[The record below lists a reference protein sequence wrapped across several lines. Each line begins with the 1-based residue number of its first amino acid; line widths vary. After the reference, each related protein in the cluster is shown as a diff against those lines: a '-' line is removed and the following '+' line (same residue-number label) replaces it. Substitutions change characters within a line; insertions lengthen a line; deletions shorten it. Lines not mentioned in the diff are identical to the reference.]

1 MMNNFIANIKAQLGT
16 ESSMDDFGVEKY
28 AGSEVAEELLALDD
42 MENISV
48 GVESMTEAVI
58 GLGLM
63 DQEAA
68 LESQGLE
75 LSDFGRFE
83 GSLGNESL
91 TNMVKRGGYN
101 VVIAVKKAISKLW
114 KFFMAIVDF
123 LNICD
128 GRWKSYAKL
137 AKKYRG
143 KINSLK
149 THMGENEEDKTYNIR
164 KVVEAA
170 TYVSNVVTKM
180 ASFKRTAPT
189 GTGVK
194 DIAENIIKAI
204 VGSLNAV
211 STAVNPN
218 GSNATDIIGATTS
231 NEGAKERLNAM
242 KEDLAETVKE
252 MRESEEKSVDEAKS
266 EIAKALTTLETAL
279 KKDVKW
285 FKEFKRMSKDVE
297 KQIEKVGKEDSS
309 TLTDKD
315 KLLNELGTLTQVLV
329 EFKKMINAAM
339 KEAGSA
345 IQMVLADAAK
355 LISGETRIGD

>member
-48 GVESMTEAVI
+48 GTESTTEAII
-58 GLGLM
+58 GIGLM

-68 LESQGLE
+68 LESQGLD

-101 VVIAVKKAISKLW
+101 VVIAIKKLISKIW
-114 KFFMAIVDF
+114 KFVISIVDF
-123 LNICD
+123 FTICD

-149 THMGENEEDKTYNIR
+149 VHTGEKEEDKTYSIR
-164 KVVEAA
+164 KVEEAA
-170 TYVSNVVTKM
+170 NN
-180 ASFKRTAPT
+180 
-189 GTGVK
+189 VK
-194 DIAENIIKAI
+194 DMITLIENIKRKQPSGTTAYEWAES
-204 VGSLNAV
+204 VK
-211 STAVNPN
+211 TAVTDMFAAIKGFSN
-218 GSNATDIIGATTS
+218 GNDLSGEN
-231 NEGAKERLNAM
+231 AKERYQ
-242 KEDLAETVKE
+242 EVKE
-252 MRESEEKSVDEAKS
+252 RIDEETKEIRESDEKTVEEAK
-266 EIAKALTTLETAL
+266 KAVHSALYTIETSC
-279 KKDVKW
+279 KKDIKW
-285 FKEFKRMSKDVE
+285 FKEYKRISKDVD
-297 KQIEKVGKEDSS
+297 KAIEKLGKEDTSIS
-309 TLTDKD
+309 NDTMLKD
-315 KLLNELGTLTQVLV
+315 LGEILQMLV
-329 EFKKMINAAM
+329 EFKKTVNYSM
-339 KEAGSA
+339 KACNSH

>member
-83 GSLGNESL
+83 GTLGNESL

-123 LNICD
+123 LTICD
-128 GRWKSYAKL
+128 GRWKSYSKL

-149 THMGENEEDKTYNIR
+149 THMGEKEEDKTYNIR

-180 ASFKRTAPT
+180 ASFKRSAPQ
-189 GTGVK
+189 GSNIS
-194 DIAENIIKAI
+194 DIANNVITTI

-218 GSNATDIIGATTS
+218 GSNATTVLGAAD

-252 MRESEEKSVDEAKS
+252 MRESEEKTVDEAKS
-266 EIAKALTTLETAL
+266 ELAKALTTLETTL

-309 TLTDKD
+309 TLSKKD
-315 KLLNELGTLTQVLV
+315 DLLNDLGTLTQVLV

-339 KEAGSA
+339 KEAGSC

>member
-48 GVESMTEAVI
+48 GIESMTEAIV

-68 LESQGLE
+68 LESQGLGIHE
-75 LSDFGRFE
+75 FARFE
-83 GSLGNESL
+83 GTLGNESL

-123 LNICD
+123 LTICD
-128 GRWKSYAKL
+128 GRWKSYSKL

-149 THMGENEEDKTYNIR
+149 THMGEKEEDKTYSIR

-180 ASFKRTAPT
+180 ASFKRSAPQ
-189 GTGVK
+189 GSNIS
-194 DIAENIIKAI
+194 DIANNVITTI

-218 GSNATDIIGATTS
+218 GSNATAVLGAGA

-266 EIAKALTTLETAL
+266 ELAKALTTLETAL

-309 TLTDKD
+309 TLSKKD
-315 KLLNELGTLTQVLV
+315 DLLNDLGTLTQVLV

-339 KEAGSA
+339 KEAGSC

-355 LISGETRIGD
+355 VISGETRIGD

>member
-123 LNICD
+123 LTICD
-128 GRWKSYAKL
+128 GRWKSYSKL

-149 THMGENEEDKTYNIR
+149 THMGEKEEDKTYNIR
-164 KVVEAA
+164 KVGEAA
-170 TYVSNVVTKM
+170 TYVNSVVTTM
-180 ASFKRTAPT
+180 ANFKRTAPT

-194 DIAENIIKAI
+194 DIAENVIKTITDSLDTVAKALNPKGSDATAI
-204 VGSLNAV
+204 L
-211 STAVNPN
+211 
-218 GSNATDIIGATTS
+218 GATS
-231 NEGAKERLNAM
+231 NDGAKERLNAL
-242 KEDLAETVKE
+242 KEDLAEKVKE
-252 MRESEEKSVDEAKS
+252 MRESEEKTADDAKS
-266 EIAKALTTLETAL
+266 ELANALTKLETAL

-297 KQIEKVGKEDSS
+297 KQIEKVGKEDASNVA
-309 TLTDKD
+309 DKD
-315 KLLNELGTLTQVLV
+315 DLLKKLGNLTQVLV
-329 EFKKMINAAM
+329 EFKKMINVGM

>member
-83 GSLGNESL
+83 GTLGNESL

-123 LNICD
+123 LTICD
-128 GRWKSYAKL
+128 GRWKSYSKL

-149 THMGENEEDKTYNIR
+149 THMGEKEEDKTYSIR

-180 ASFKRTAPT
+180 ASFKRSAPQ
-189 GTGVK
+189 GSNIS
-194 DIAENIIKAI
+194 DIANNVITTI

-218 GSNATDIIGATTS
+218 GSNATAVLGAGA
-231 NEGAKERLNAM
+231 NEGAKERLNDM

-266 EIAKALTTLETAL
+266 ELAKALTTLETAL

-309 TLTDKD
+309 TLSKKD
-315 KLLNELGTLTQVLV
+315 DLLNDLGTLTQVLV

-339 KEAGSA
+339 KEAGSC

-355 LISGETRIGD
+355 VISGETRIGD